1 MQETVPLGLVLYT
14 VKTKLLA
21 VYWTL
26 PEIEVL
32 TDPEPMILH
41 TQLLSLFW
49 FMKTALSKLSMVT
62 ESALMDRDKPVPSGI
77 FHLQEEVASPIFIL
91 LPDAMVLEEGTYPQ
105 EPLVT

>member
-32 TDPEPMILH
+32 TDPEPMID
-41 TQLLSLFW
+41 QRN
-49 FMKTALSKLSMVT
+49 AN
-62 ESALMDRDKPVPSGI
+62 
-77 FHLQEEVASPIFIL
+77 
-91 LPDAMVLEEGTYPQ
+91 
-105 EPLVT
+105 